1 MPYVQRETA
10 MKNGEIDATGAETAL
25 LLSAT
30 TSKGANGIGCEVVL
44 THGEKG
50 VGGGNGDF
58 YIPAF
63 CSFLAL
69 PSVREK
75 PLLQFLAAGIVRVC
89 WDMRTTQRQ
98 CVDGTCT

>member
-1 MPYVQRETA
+1 MCHVICIAR
-10 MKNGEIDATGAETAL
+10 NGDEERGNTRD
-25 LLSAT
+25 LSGNGVAFVGT

-58 YIPAF
+58 YILAF

-69 PSVREK
+69 SSVREK
-75 PLLQFLAAGIVRVC
+75 PLL
-89 WDMRTTQRQ
+89 
-98 CVDGTCT
+98 